1 MIYFT
6 DNEIESLMAE
16 EKVFNG
22 TIEDIL
28 AFKESDGHK
37 RASIEMKRSD
47 GAKFIV
53 KLRQSLQNINDF
65 SAIFAFQPKGSNKDF
80 KLRRYN
86 GKNQEHTNKLEGNKF
101 YGFHIHIAT
110 QRYQDAGKKEESY
123 AEKTTRFGDIKS
135 ALKCLLQD
143 CNIKTNPNPQTSLF
157 SE

>member
-65 SAIFAFQPKGSNKDF
+65 SAKFAFQPKGSNKDF

-86 GKNQEHTNKLEGNKF
+86 GKTRNIRINWKAINFMDFIFTLLPS
-101 YGFHIHIAT
+101 AT
-110 QRYQDAGKKEESY
+110 RMQAKKKKVMQRKPRGLA
-123 AEKTTRFGDIKS
+123 I
-135 ALKCLLQD
+135 
-143 CNIKTNPNPQTSLF
+143 
-157 SE
+157 